1 MAELKELGG
10 HSTARVR
17 HWGAKLCLAES
28 EGESRRILSHAYLDL
43 GFNSVATV
51 RRDATAGPSI
61 LWHGVDARERSMEDP
76 LTAALQAALS
86 GLDPL
91 LNRWIMR
98 QDRMLSQDDLL
109 EQDGPGFHG
118 LMALPET
125 IGDAAWHTLI
135 SVPHRIGSRCFSV
148 DAASPRPFAVQA
160 ERLDDARFLAQL
172 FFATQTASWSEPD
185 CRRDQRT
192 QLQPKQV
199 ECLRWAAA
207 GKAYNDIADIIGIS
221 PRTVRF
227 HLDSARAR
235 YGYAT
240 ITQTIVQAAK
250 DFDLDPLDAR

>member
-10 HSTARVR
+10 HSAARVR
-17 HWGAKLCLAES
+17 HWGAKLCLAE
-28 EGESRRILSHAYLDL
+28 GDGDSRRILSEACLDL
-43 GFNSVATV
+43 DFTSVATV
-51 RRDATAGPSI
+51 RRDAAGSAAV
-61 LWHGVDARERSMEDP
+61 LWHSVDARPRTAEDP
-76 LTAALQAALS
+76 LTLALRDALD

-91 LNRWIMR
+91 VNRWIMR

-109 EQDGPGFHG
+109 EQDERAFEDLMGLPGRYG
-118 LMALPET
+118 EAP
-125 IGDAAWHTLI
+125 WRTLI
-135 SVPHRIGSRCFSV
+135 SIPHRIGSRCFSV
-148 DAASPRPFAVQA
+148 EAASSVAYEKQA
-160 ERLDDARFLAQL
+160 AHVDGIRFLAHL
-172 FFATQTASWSEPD
+172 YFATQNTAWSEPD
-185 CRRDQRT
+185 CRRDERT

-207 GKAYNDIADIIGIS
+207 GKAYHDIADIIGIS

-227 HLDSARAR
+227 HLDSARMR

>member
-1 MAELKELGG
+1 MAELKEMDG
-10 HSTARVR
+10 HSAARVR
-17 HWGAKLCLAES
+17 HWGAKLCLTEGEAES
-28 EGESRRILSHAYLDL
+28 RQVLSMALLDL
-43 GFNSVATV
+43 GFTSVATI
-51 RRDATAGPSI
+51 RRDAAGGASV
-61 LWHGVDARERSMEDP
+61 LWHSVEACEPGLGDP
-76 LTAALQAALS
+76 LTAAVQAALT

-98 QDRMLSQDDLL
+98 QERMLSQDDLL
-109 EQDGPGFHG
+109 EQG
-118 LMALPET
+118 
-125 IGDAAWHTLI
+125 GDAFQDLLDLPRGFDRTPWHTLV

-148 DAASPRPFAVQA
+148 DAASPRPYSELAA
-160 ERLDDARFLAQL
+160 RLDDVRFLAHL
-172 FFATQTASWSEPD
+172 FFATQTSAWGEPD
-185 CRRDQRT
+185 CRRDERT

-207 GKAYNDIADIIGIS
+207 GKAYHDIADIIGIS

-227 HLDSARAR
+227 HLDSARMR